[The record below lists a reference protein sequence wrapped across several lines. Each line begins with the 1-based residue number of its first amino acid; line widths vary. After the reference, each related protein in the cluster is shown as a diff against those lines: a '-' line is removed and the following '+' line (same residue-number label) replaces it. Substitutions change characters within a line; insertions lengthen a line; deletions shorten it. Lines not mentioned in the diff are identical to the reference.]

1 MTNGPE
7 EGSTMAVEKKL
18 PAFQFYPRDWLAS
31 PSVMMM
37 TLAEQ
42 GAYMRLLSFQWLN
55 GSIPDNDDDRARIL
69 LCSESD
75 ARLLFRNLSK
85 HFVVKDGLLVNE
97 RLREQYD
104 EALAFR
110 ALQSEKGK
118 RSAEARWGCNQTDNQ
133 NVTEVVTEDVTE
145 PQPKALPK
153 SNSASASASASSTT
167 KNPPTPQG
175 AFKGV
180 EVPPEL
186 VPHLEALKE
195 WEQYRKQRKVK
206 TEAATWRKQFAFLK
220 DQPDPEA
227 CINQSILQGWSGL
240 FPVKSGMSPRD
251 SMNDKR
257 DRLLRGMV

>member
-1 MTNGPE
+1 
-7 EGSTMAVEKKL
+7 MAVEKKL

-55 GSIPDNDDDRARIL
+55 GSIPDTDEDRARL
-69 LCSESD
+69 FMCSESE
-75 ARLLFRNLSK
+75 AAMIWRNISK
-85 HFVVKDGLLVNE
+85 HFVKRDGLLINE
-97 RLREQYD
+97 RMHEQYQ

-110 ALQSEKGK
+110 EKQRENGLK
-118 RSAEARWGCNQTDNQ
+118 GGRPSNPTETQEETQTK
-133 NVTEVVTEDVTE
+133 
-145 PQPKALPK
+145 PKENPNHNPNE
-153 SNSASASASASSTT
+153 SSASASASASLSST

-186 VPHLEALKE
+186 LPHLGALGE
-195 WEQYRKQRKVK
+195 WEAYRRSRKVK

-220 DQPDPEA
+220 EQPDPEA

-240 FPVKSGMSPRD
+240 FPVKSGMSPRAD
-251 SMNDKR
+251 SLNDKR
-257 DRLLRGMV
+257 DRLLKGMEA

>member
-1 MTNGPE
+1 
-7 EGSTMAVEKKL
+7 MADIQKA
-18 PAFQFYPRDWLAS
+18 PAFQLYARDWF
-31 PSVMMM
+31 VGTM
-37 TLAEQ
+37 TLSVAEQ
-42 GAYMRLLSFQWLN
+42 GSYMRLLTFQWTE
-55 GSIPDNDDDRARIL
+55 GGIPDTSAGRARIL
-69 LCSESD
+69 GLSEPEEADIWKSIS
-75 ARLLFRNLSK
+75 R
-85 HFVVKDGLLVNE
+85 HFKEIDGNLVNE
-97 RLREQYD
+97 RLYNQYN
-104 EALAFR
+104 ELMQFR
-110 ALQSEKGK
+110 QEQSERGK
-118 RSAEARWGCNQTDNQ
+118 LSAAKRWGNQDDNDPSNGGITTPLTVAQRSCN
-133 NVTEVVTEDVTE
+133 
-145 PQPKALPK
+145 
-153 SNSASASASASSTT
+153 SSSSSSSSSSTT

-257 DRLLRGMV
+257 DRLLRGMA